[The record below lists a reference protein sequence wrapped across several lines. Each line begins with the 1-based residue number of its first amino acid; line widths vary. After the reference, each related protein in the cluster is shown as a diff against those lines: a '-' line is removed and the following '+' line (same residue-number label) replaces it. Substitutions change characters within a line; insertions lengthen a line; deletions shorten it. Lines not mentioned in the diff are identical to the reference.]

1 MELKIDTYPALYIY
15 HPVLNRNSS
24 FPKEL
29 LLFYNVRIDIF
40 GVFNPFLLNKWQ
52 FKNKTERE
60 NMNKCTCMPTMDTI
74 NIDVNGKYA
83 YV

>member
-1 MELKIDTYPALYIY
+1 MELKIDTYPALYVH

-40 GVFNPFLLNKWQ
+40 GVFNPFFIK
-52 FKNKTERE
+52 
-60 NMNKCTCMPTMDTI
+60 
-74 NIDVNGKYA
+74 
-83 YV
+83 